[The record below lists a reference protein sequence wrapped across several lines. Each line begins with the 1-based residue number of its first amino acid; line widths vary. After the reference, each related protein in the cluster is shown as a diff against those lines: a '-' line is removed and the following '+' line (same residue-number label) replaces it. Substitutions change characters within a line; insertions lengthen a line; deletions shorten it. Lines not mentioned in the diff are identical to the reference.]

1 MAGVVFIVCIPTENH
16 EKNLRKKK
24 KVTIDE
30 NPKIL
35 TSFNGGFYTDHK
47 GESDRQKTNNGN
59 GMGKEQTMEKILHD
73 ILQIFHITNS
83 TWCKRDQDNYQHV
96 IFSVD
101 CTERC
106 DDILEIL
113 KDNYIGQK
121 FDSTVNVLPC
131 SIQYKSDHD
140 YSGYSEDDCPVS
152 PEYEKH
158 HTAWDRFLSS
168 VRARLTVAQVVE
180 NVKIHASLT
189 FDFLLLIFM
198 STVMCAVGLVENSN
212 VYLLSSMVMCP
223 MMGPVLAG
231 TFGFVIQHRH
241 LMKMGV
247 QNELIGLGI
256 ANLVGFCYGCLI
268 CSITEWYGSLGGTH
282 DWPTYEMTSRGEL
295 RGLWVGSL
303 TALLSGAVV
312 ALGILSDNIASLVG
326 VAISTSLTV
335 PAVNAGL
342 FWALSTVYYLK
353 GPEFVAKQNLKLYN
367 YYSNDPIYELLS
379 YGAISICLSFL
390 NIICIFAAGIIVFK
404 VKEVAPMSLRDQAR
418 RTFWKHDIRV
428 ARDYNRTV
436 HSDQGSCMLKKIR
449 EDLTHYHTMGYDNIY
464 QSTVS
469 KDIQLSSV
477 KRPEYTWSPHMDPKG
492 NDVRKVTDLY
502 DMLMKKTSS
511 LSSKPIQTVN
521 SPKTGRY
528 RRLSQIFVKDDKLD
542 SINEYGNRLS
552 EISHSH
558 SPCSTEGQNTLEK
571 KRFTVT
577 PCKTDPLLA

>member
-152 PEYEKH
+152 PDYRYEKH

-335 PAVNAGL
+335 PAVNA
-342 FWALSTVYYLK
+342 
-353 GPEFVAKQNLKLYN
+353 
-367 YYSNDPIYELLS
+367 
-379 YGAISICLSFL
+379 
-390 NIICIFAAGIIVFK
+390 